1 MNGANH
7 AALNAAL
14 NGLSAILIGF
24 GFFAIKSKQRAAHRK
39 WMLSAVGV
47 SAIFLVSY
55 LLRVAL
61 QGTHRYPGTGP
72 WRSIYLAVLLSH
84 MVLAVVTVPLVLRA
98 VYLAGKARFPEHLKI
113 VRFAMPIW
121 MYVSITGV
129 LVYFLLYHSP
139 G

>member
-1 MNGANH
+1 MTGAHH
-7 AALNAAL
+7 AALNATL
-14 NGLSAILIGF
+14 NGLSAVLIGG
-24 GFFAIKSKQRAAHRK
+24 GFLAIKSKKRVAHRK
-39 WMLSAVGV
+39 WMLGAVSV
-47 SAIFLVSY
+47 SALFLVSY

-72 WRSIYLAVLLSH
+72 WKTIYLAVLLSH
-84 MVLAVVTVPLVLRA
+84 TVLAVTTVPLVLRA
-98 VYLAGKARFPEHLKI
+98 VYLAGKARYAEHLKV

-121 MYVSITGV
+121 MYVSVTGV